1 MLTLSVVLRGHWL
14 VCNKKM
20 SKNPKKLMKIVN
32 IDGENL
38 LIFWTKWGISMK
50 TSGKMWLMIILKVIQ
65 NQAFTLSLEDA
76 FLQKP
81 QKGWGG
87 GWGGGGGAQNDP
99 SSLLSVKKENKNIL
113 YIAYILLYIDVIF
126 FSTELLVKKKL

>member
-1 MLTLSVVLRGHWL
+1 MRHFNENFRKDVTYD
-14 VCNKKM
+14 
-20 SKNPKKLMKIVN
+20 N
-32 IDGENL
+32 IKSH
-38 LIFWTKWGISMK
+38 TKPG
-50 TSGKMWLMIILKVIQ
+50 LHP
-65 NQAFTLSLEDA
+65 LSLEDA

-81 QKGWGG
+81 QR
-87 GWGGGGGAQNDP
+87 GWGGGGVAQNDP

>member
-1 MLTLSVVLRGHWL
+1 
-14 VCNKKM
+14 
-20 SKNPKKLMKIVN
+20 
-32 IDGENL
+32 
-38 LIFWTKWGISMK
+38 
-50 TSGKMWLMIILKVIQ
+50 MIILKVIQ
-65 NQAFTLSLEDA
+65 NQGFTLSLEDA

-81 QKGWGG
+81 QKGWGGG

-113 YIAYILLYIDVIF
+113 YIAYILLYIDLIF